1 MFRQVVRPGMRS
13 IRPVVGNAAR
23 SGIHI
28 SLGGYATIARMDIPN
43 TQTAKDTVARRD
55 MGSIM
60 AVHAINVSRDTTN
73 TIQVPGTVAK
83 TDIPTSMM
91 ECATSVSKD
100 IIRIRPVGGI
110 AVRPGIHI
118 TVMGTVGRDPGQD
131 HHTERGI
138 RTHTV
143 IVPRTRIVRGTH
155 MTTQRSDM
163 VWQNH

>member
-1 MFRQVVRPGMRS
+1 MTGT
-13 IRPVVGNAAR
+13 AAR

-43 TQTAKDTVARRD
+43 TQTAKDTVARQD
-55 MGSIM
+55 MGSII

-83 TDIPTSMM
+83 TDIRTSMM

-100 IIRIRPVGGI
+100 IIHTRPVGGI

-118 TVMGTVGRDPGQD
+118 TVMGTVGRDPVQD
-131 HHTERGI
+131 HPTERGI

-143 IVPRTRIVRGTH
+143 IVHRTRIVRGTH

-163 VWQNH
+163 AWQNQ